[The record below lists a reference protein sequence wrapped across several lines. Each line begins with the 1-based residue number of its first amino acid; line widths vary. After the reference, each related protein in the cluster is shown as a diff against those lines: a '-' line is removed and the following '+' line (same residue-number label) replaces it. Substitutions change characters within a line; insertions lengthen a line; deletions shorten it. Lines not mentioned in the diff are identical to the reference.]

1 MGEGKMKKLLFAYC
15 MMVAILSAQ
24 QATVEYESEREIL
37 ETTLF
42 QNNDTEV
49 TTNVCEARCRV
60 VKDGYTTQITHFD
73 AKTGITSCG
82 VYRRGNLDNPIQ
94 FTADTINRKCIELTN
109 QNVSYGS
116 GQLVSEGKEESF
128 KEVSTVTYSETKLGF
143 SRMMTGLVTL
153 DPEIVNF
160 KETNRTGLI
169 KYAHE
174 SDVYGASIVGLDSGS
189 GAQYVATVDS
199 LNKANLAYYA
209 NLYLSWGEVYSYLQN
224 YIFVLITGFFLV
236 RIGYAKILEKLE
248 RSRNEDSKWLAKL
261 MTPLVAVSFFF
272 APIPESE
279 GLMSATV
286 VQKMI
291 RYFVQ
296 EGNAIADRASAIG
309 TNVYMK
315 KLYASVGAMG
325 TEGEKIIREA
335 VLSGEEQ
342 KRIYEKEMKDKCKV
356 RFPDAPTFQVTPA
369 EEARI
374 AQRDPNQRGYEGLI
388 TFGACRAIEQN
399 LLLQRTLLK
408 QNKIILDQIEV
419 SYGSDGSNLK
429 TELTKF
435 NTLMQNRQNELGW
448 VQSTMIASAAIL
460 VESLPLVDENSV
472 ADQLKESNDE
482 LINQM
487 QNELKEQTNSKQP
500 WWKKLETGLKGAAGA
515 IVGYSAYFML
525 PGADSLKNAL
535 QSMFNKANWLVSSVV
550 AMFTTPLGGIISAA
564 ILGASAEIGAII
576 ATIVILKKFLERIP
590 VVVASVAAMLAFIG
604 YIVELAKYFYISP
617 FIVAYAM
624 TTRNVSKIMDFL
636 STGLI
641 IFFKPTLI
649 VIFIYFAMFMHSLI
663 FDVFTTLTTEQFGVL
678 KNLNTNFILGLNV
691 ALFEVMLNII
701 ASLGAVYIM
710 WKLILTGP
718 AWTVSLLGLK
728 STDNIM
734 SNLENKL
741 ETRSFN
747 M

>member
-1 MGEGKMKKLLFAYC
+1 MKKLLFAYC

-49 TTNVCEARCRV
+49 TNVCEARCRV
-60 VKDGYTTQITHFD
+60 VSKDGYTTQITHFD

-82 VYRRGNLDNPIQ
+82 VYRKSGLENSIQ

-109 QNVSYGS
+109 QNVTYGS
-116 GQLVSEGKEESF
+116 GQLKSEGQEDNF
-128 KEVSTVTYSETKLGF
+128 KRLSSIAYQDTKLSF

-160 KETNRTGLI
+160 QETNLTGLI
-169 KYAHE
+169 AYTHE
-174 SDVYGASIVGLDSGS
+174 GDVYGASITGLDRLSSGKE
-189 GAQYVATVDS
+189 AQYVATVDS

-224 YIFVLITGFFLV
+224 YIFVLITGFFLI
-236 RIGYAKILEKLE
+236 RIGYTKILEKLE
-248 RSRNEDSKWLAKL
+248 RSRSEDSKWLAKL

-309 TNVYMK
+309 TNVYMQ
-315 KLYASVGAMG
+315 KLYSSVGAMSA
-325 TEGEKIIREA
+325 EGEKIIREA
-335 VLSGEEQ
+335 VLNGEQ
-342 KRIYEKEMKDKCKV
+342 QVQIYEKELNSKCKE
-356 RFPDAPTFQVTPA
+356 RFPSAPTFQVTPE
-369 EEARI
+369 EEAGI
-374 AQRDPNQRGYEGLI
+374 TQLDPNQKGYEGLI

-399 LLLQRTLLK
+399 WLLQNTLLR
-408 QNKIILDQIEV
+408 QNKIILDQIEI
-419 SYGSDGSNLK
+419 SYGSGGSNLK

-435 NTLMQNRQNELGW
+435 NALMQNRQNELGW

-460 VESLPLVDENSV
+460 VESLPLVKENSV
-472 ADQLKESNDE
+472 ADRLKKSNQE
-482 LINQM
+482 MVKQNQD
-487 QNELKEQTNSKQP
+487 ELKENFGGKSKGSF
-500 WWKKLETGLKGAAGA
+500 WDNIKDGLQGVAGTL
-515 IVGYSAYFML
+515 VGFTAYFML
-525 PGADSLKNAL
+525 PGADSLKNSVKEIL
-535 QSMFNKANWLVSSVV
+535 NKASWISTTVV
-550 AMFTTPLGGIISAA
+550 AMLTTPFGGVMATIFSGIA
-564 ILGASAEIGAII
+564 AEIGAIVV
-576 ATIVILKKFLERIP
+576 TIIIIKRFLSNIP
-590 VVVASVAAMLAFIG
+590 IVVASVAAMLAFIG

-624 TTRNVSKIMDFL
+624 TTRNISKIMDFL

-649 VIFIYFAMFMHSLI
+649 VIFIYFAIFMHSLI
-663 FDVFTTLTTEQFGVL
+663 FDVFMTLTTEQFGVL
-678 KNLNTNFILGLNV
+678 KNLDTNFMLGLNV
-691 ALFEVMLNII
+691 ALFEVMLEII
-701 ASLGAVYIM
+701 ASLGAIYVM

-728 STDNIM
+728 NTDNIM
-734 SNLENKL
+734 SNIENKL
-741 ETRSFN
+741 ETKSFS